1 MDDELAYTIDP
12 HTLREVYPDPE
23 AVQARIVRLRS
34 DIREAPDEIGE
45 LLARGE
51 LVDLL
56 RASGA
61 LDEALDEA
69 RAAAD
74 RAEIAGTAA
83 QQHVARL
90 RLARVHERR
99 GEFGDSNIE
108 FTELLAAARQFGQ
121 VIEAFTHQHAGEN
134 DYDQGHWA
142 DALDHFA
149 RALAVREQLELD
161 EADTSRIAV
170 AAARQRRDERETDET

>member
-1 MDDELAYTIDP
+1 MSEELVFTVDP
-12 HTLREVYPDPE
+12 QTLREVYPDPD
-23 AVQARIVRLRS
+23 AVQARIGVLRTE
-34 DIREAPDEIGE
+34 IRDAPDEIGE

-56 RASGA
+56 RACGP

-90 RLARVHERR
+90 RLARVHEWR
-99 GEFGDSNIE
+99 GDFGESNLE

-142 DALDHFA
+142 DALEHFA
-149 RALAVREQLELD
+149 QALAVREQLELD
-161 EADTSRIAV
+161 EAETSRIAV
-170 AAARQRRDERETDET
+170 AAARQRKEQP